1 MYRYPALHNWESM
14 ATLGTCTVPYLYVMA
29 DDVPDSCGF
38 SGLSSVPV
46 RVTHYTFG
54 RTTDNNRSGRVRNF
68 QDTAVKF
75 THGHHSHFPTN
86 HTAPASRMDCSPTPA
101 MQQQQHMGCNV
112 YEVALLYDTSCTV
125 LWQSGPSSPSTAL
138 PHMDG
143 VWSAALASRESTSE
157 ICSIM
162 QGCCPPTSYDGSS
175 AR

>member
-101 MQQQQHMGCNV
+101 MQQQHMGCNV
-112 YEVALLYDTSCTV
+112 YEVAFSTTPHV
-125 LWQSGPSSPSTAL
+125 LSSGSLAPARVHRAAAHGRRLVGRSGVTGKHKRDLQHHARML
-138 PHMDG
+138 PTN
-143 VWSAALASRESTSE
+143 V
-157 ICSIM
+157 I
-162 QGCCPPTSYDGSS
+162 
-175 AR
+175 